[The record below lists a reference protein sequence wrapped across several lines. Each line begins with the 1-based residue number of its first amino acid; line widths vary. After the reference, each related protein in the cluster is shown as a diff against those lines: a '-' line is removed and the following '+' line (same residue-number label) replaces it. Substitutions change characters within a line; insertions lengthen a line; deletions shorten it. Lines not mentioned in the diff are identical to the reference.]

1 MKTKINVIILAAG
14 MGKRLGPLTKD
25 IPKGMV
31 KLFGKSL
38 LEMQIDIFKKCG
50 IDDISIVSG
59 YLAEKINFPSITYF
73 KNENF
78 STTSGNESVYCA
90 KQKLNN
96 TIICYADL
104 VFDISIIKK
113 MIDFNGDIG
122 IAVKSD
128 WKPRYVGRTLHPIS
142 EADTVLF
149 DEFGKI
155 IELGKNIQKPNSNI
169 AEFLGIMRLS
179 SKCSSL
185 FLKRFSELK
194 ESHVGTFHGSPS
206 IKQSILPDMIQELID
221 LGINVE
227 PVMISEKWCEI
238 DTLQD
243 LDFARKVF
251 ANINHRL

>member
-1 MKTKINVIILAAG
+1 MNAIILAAG
-14 MGKRLGPLTKD
+14 MGMRLLPDTED

-31 KLFGKSL
+31 KLFDKSL
-38 LEMQIDIFKKCG
+38 IEIQIDIFKKCG
-50 IDDISIVSG
+50 IDDISIVRG

-78 STTSGNESVYCA
+78 STTAGNESVYCA
-90 KQKLNN
+90 KQKLND

-113 MIDFNGDIG
+113 MIDFNGDVG
-122 IAVKSD
+122 LAVKSD

-142 EADTVLF
+142 EADNVLF
-149 DEFGKI
+149 DESGKI
-155 IELGKNIQKPNSNI
+155 IEVRKNIQKPNSNI
-169 AEFLGIMRLS
+169 GEFLGIMRLS

-185 FLKRFSELK
+185 FLKKFSELK
-194 ESHVGTFHGSPS
+194 ESHVGIFHGSPS
-206 IKQSILPDMIQELID
+206 LKQSILPDMIQELID

-238 DTLQD
+238 DTPQD
-243 LDFARKVF
+243 LDFAKK
-251 ANINHRL
+251 I

>member
-78 STTSGNESVYCA
+78 STTSGNESLYCA
-90 KQKLNN
+90 KQKLND

-113 MIDFNGDIG
+113 MIDFNGDVG

-128 WKPRYVGRTLHPIS
+128 WESRYVERTLHPIS
-142 EADTVLF
+142 EADNVLF
-149 DEFGKI
+149 DESGKI
-155 IELGKNIQKPNSNI
+155 IEIRKNIQKPNANI
-169 AEFLGIMRLS
+169 GEFLGIVRLS

-206 IKQSILPDMIQELID
+206 LKQSILPDMIQELID
-221 LGINVE
+221 LGTNVK
-227 PVMISEKWCEI
+227 PVMVSEKWVEI
-238 DTLQD
+238 DTPED
-243 LDFARKVF
+243 LEIAGKVF
-251 ANINHRL
+251 ANFDPV

>member
-78 STTSGNESVYCA
+78 STTSGNESLYCA
-90 KQKLNN
+90 KQKLDD
-96 TIICYADL
+96 TIICYSDL

-113 MIDFNGDIG
+113 MIDFNGDMG

-128 WKPRYVGRTLHPIS
+128 WESRYVERTLHPIS
-142 EADTVLF
+142 EADNVLF
-149 DEFGKI
+149 DESGKI
-155 IELGKNIQKPNSNI
+155 IEIRKNIQKPNANI
-169 AEFLGIMRLS
+169 GEFLGVVRLS
-179 SKCSSL
+179 SKCSGL

-206 IKQSILPDMIQELID
+206 LKQSIIPDMIQELID
-221 LGINVE
+221 LGTSVK
-227 PVMISEKWCEI
+227 PVMVSEKWVEI
-238 DTLQD
+238 DTPED
-243 LDFARKVF
+243 LDIARKVF
-251 ANINHRL
+251 ADFHPV